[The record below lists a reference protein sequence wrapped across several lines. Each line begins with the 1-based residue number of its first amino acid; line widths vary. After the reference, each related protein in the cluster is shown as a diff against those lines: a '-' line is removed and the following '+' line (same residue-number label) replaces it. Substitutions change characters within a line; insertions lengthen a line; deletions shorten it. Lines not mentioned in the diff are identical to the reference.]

1 MTKLVGLAC
10 VAMVGVFGACG
21 GSDSGDAG
29 GTAGRT
35 GQTCST
41 LPAMAPLTAATRI
54 GFVQLYEASGLWRTA
69 NTNSIVDEAAK
80 RGYTL
85 VYNPGTTDAAQE
97 QISRIQA
104 LIDARVDALIIAPH
118 DETTIAPM
126 VVAARKACIPV
137 FIEDRGVDNTVAI
150 PGVDYVTLIGSDMVT
165 EGVLTAAWLIDKTGG
180 KAKII
185 EFEGTIGSS
194 AALGRKK
201 GFDAEIAKHSPG
213 MEILTS
219 QSADFDVKTGYDLAL
234 QLLPKY
240 PTVDWIFSHNDGMS
254 FGIIQAMQE
263 LRKVPGQ
270 DIGIVSID
278 GTRQGA
284 QYVADG
290 LIAEITECNPK
301 FGPLVFD
308 TIEKYARGEAI
319 PTSLMN
325 TDRTFDSTN
334 IASYLP
340 EAF

>member
-1 MTKLVGLAC
+1 MTRLVEIGSL
-10 VAMVGVFGACG
+10 AMVGVLGACG
-21 GSDSGDAG
+21 SSTTDGAG
-29 GTAGRT
+29 GTTGKT

-41 LPAMAPLTAATRI
+41 LPPMTPLTAATKI

-69 NTNSIVDEAAK
+69 NTNSIVGEAAK
-80 RGYTL
+80 RGYNL

-97 QISRIQA
+97 QVSRIQE
-104 LIDARVDALIIAPH
+104 LIDAKVDALIIAPH
-118 DETTIAPM
+118 DETTISPM

-165 EGVLTAAWLIDKTGG
+165 EGALTAQWLINKTAG
-180 KAKII
+180 KAKIV

-194 AALGRKK
+194 AAVGRKK
-201 GFDAEIAKHSPG
+201 GFDLEIAKQPG
-213 MEILTS
+213 MQILVS
-219 QSADFDVKTGYDLAL
+219 QSADFDVKTGHDVAL

-240 PTVDWIFSHNDGMS
+240 PTADWIFSHNDGMS
-254 FGIIQAMQE
+254 FGIIQALQE
-263 LRKVPGQ
+263 MGKTSGK

-278 GTRQGA
+278 GTKQGA
-284 QYVADG
+284 QDVADG

-301 FGPLVFD
+301 FGPILFD
-308 TIEKYARGEAI
+308 TIEKYSRGEAI
-319 PTSLMN
+319 AASLMN